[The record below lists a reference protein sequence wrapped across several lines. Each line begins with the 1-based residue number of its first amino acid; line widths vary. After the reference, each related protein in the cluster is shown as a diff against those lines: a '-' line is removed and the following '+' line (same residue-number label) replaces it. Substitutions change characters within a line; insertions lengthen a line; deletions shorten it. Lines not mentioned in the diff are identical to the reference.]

1 MLYQVQAIM
10 WKFLA
15 NKSHLR
21 LAKNDTAS
29 DSKNKY
35 AQGARLFK
43 DTSLSLVHAIFW
55 SDLKRD
61 STLENKIKK
70 PVYSEIRA

>member
-1 MLYQVQAIM
+1 M

-15 NKSHLR
+15 NKSHLH

-70 PVYSEIRA
+70 TSLQ